1 MKKLIQ
7 STQREFVDVE
17 TGEVK
22 TIETS
27 KTSSQKIKED
37 NFYMTFIDYVAPF
50 YNLKS
55 DNARKLLV
63 WMCEHAEFN
72 TGKVSLTTKKRQ
84 EIAETINISSN
95 TITNNL
101 SVLKKAGLISG
112 EKGEFVIN
120 PQIFWKGDLNTR
132 RKFLETAEFKV
143 KFSIEE

>member
-1 MKKLIQ
+1 
-7 STQREFVDVE
+7 
-17 TGEVK
+17 
-22 TIETS
+22 
-27 KTSSQKIKED
+27 
-37 NFYMTFIDYVAPF
+37 MTFIDYVAPF